1 PSLSDI
7 PLGVLYAILALLLL
21 LSAFFSGTETAMMS
35 LNRYRLRHRARS
47 GHRGAR
53 LAERLLKRPDRL
65 IGLILLGNNLVNFV
79 ASALTTLI
87 AYRLGGDAAVAVAVL
102 VFTLTVL
109 IFAEVMPKTL
119 AAMHPARLALPAAY
133 IYYPLLK
140 VLYPV
145 VWVVNAVAN
154 GLLRLVGVS
163 PADRSSMTLSGEEL
177 RTVVMESTA
186 FIPKRHRQMLLGI
199 LDLTKVTVEDAMV
212 PRSDIDGIDLDDDWD
227 EILDH
232 LIHTR
237 HTRLPV
243 YRESLDD
250 LVGVLHVRKLLRDLP
265 HERLDKE
272 RLVELLWD
280 PYFVPE
286 GTLLYSQLLA
296 FQQTRRRVA
305 FAVDEYGDIQGLVT
319 VDDILEEIVGEFTTD
334 PGTISNDVHREPDG
348 SYIVTG
354 SAHVRALNRML
365 NWGLP
370 TNGPKTLNG
379 LIVEALETIPASG
392 TKLTLH
398 GHPVKILQIADNAV
412 KTARMRD
419 FVPVAGDD
427 KDST

>member
-1 PSLSDI
+1 MSDI

-186 FIPKRHRQMLLGI
+186 FIPKRHRQMLMGI
-199 LDLTKVTVEDAMV
+199 LDLTRVTVEDAMV

-265 HERLDKE
+265 DERLDKE

-296 FQQTRRRVA
+296 FQQSRRRVA

-334 PGTISNDVHREPDG
+334 PGTISSDVHREPDG

-370 TNGPKTLNG
+370 TDGPKTLNG
-379 LIVEALETIPASG
+379 LIVEELETIPASG

-427 KDST
+427 KDPT

>member
-1 PSLSDI
+1 MSDI

-47 GHRGAR
+47 GHRGAQ

-186 FIPKRHRQMLLGI
+186 FIPKRHRQMLMGI
-199 LDLTKVTVEDAMV
+199 LDLTRVTVEDAMV

-319 VDDILEEIVGEFTTD
+319 VDDILEEIVGEFTSD
-334 PGTISNDVHREPDG
+334 PGTISSDVHREPDG

-370 TNGPKTLNG
+370 TDGPKTLNG
-379 LIVEALETIPASG
+379 LIVEELETIPASG

-427 KDST
+427 KDPT

>member
-1 PSLSDI
+1 MSDI
-7 PLGVLYAILALLLL
+7 PLGVLYGILALLLL

-35 LNRYRLRHRARS
+35 LNRYRLRHRARA
-47 GHRGAR
+47 GHRGAQ
-53 LAERLLKRPDRL
+53 LAERLLERPDRL

-87 AYRLGGDAAVAVAVL
+87 AYRLGGNAAVAVAVL

-119 AAMHPARLALPAAY
+119 AALQPARLALPAAY

-145 VWVVNAVAN
+145 VWVVNAIAN
-154 GLLRLVGVS
+154 GVLRLVGVS
-163 PADRSSMTLSGEEL
+163 PADKSSMTLSTEEL

-186 FIPKRHRQMLLGI
+186 FIPKRHRQMLMGI
-199 LDLTKVTVEDAMV
+199 LDLTKVTVEDVMV

-227 EILDH
+227 DILDQ

-265 HERLDKE
+265 QERLDEE

-286 GTLLYSQLLA
+286 STPLYRQLLA

-319 VDDILEEIVGEFTTD
+319 VEDILEEIVGEFTAD
-334 PGTISNDVHREPDG
+334 PGTISSDVHRDPDG

-354 SAHVRALNRML
+354 SAHVRALNRTL

-370 TNGPKTLNG
+370 TDGPKTLNG
-379 LIVEALETIPASG
+379 LIVEELETIPASG

-398 GHPVKILQIADNAV
+398 GHPVEILQIADNAV

-419 FVPVAGDD
+419 VVPVAGYDED
-427 KDST
+427 AT

>member
-1 PSLSDI
+1 MSDI

-186 FIPKRHRQMLLGI
+186 FIPKRHRQMLMGI

-319 VDDILEEIVGEFTTD
+319 VDDILEEIVGEFTSD
-334 PGTISNDVHREPDG
+334 PGTISSDVHREPDG

-370 TNGPKTLNG
+370 TDGPKTLNG
-379 LIVEALETIPASG
+379 LIVEELETIPASG

-427 KDST
+427 KDPT

>member
-1 PSLSDI
+1 MSDI

>member
-1 PSLSDI
+1 MSDI

-47 GHRGAR
+47 GHRGAQ

-186 FIPKRHRQMLLGI
+186 FIPKRHRQMLMGI

-296 FQQTRRRVA
+296 FQQSRRRVA

-334 PGTISNDVHREPDG
+334 PGTISSDVHREPDG

-370 TNGPKTLNG
+370 TDGPKTLNG
-379 LIVEALETIPASG
+379 LIVEELEIIPASG
-392 TKLTLH
+392 TKFTLH

-427 KDST
+427 KDPT

>member
-1 PSLSDI
+1 MSDI
-7 PLGVLYAILALLLL
+7 PLGVLYSIVAVLLL

-35 LNRYRLRHRARS
+35 LNRYRLRHRARA
-47 GHRGAR
+47 GHRGAQ
-53 LAERLLKRPDRL
+53 LAESLLQRPDRL

-119 AAMHPARLALPAAY
+119 AALRPARLALPAAY

-145 VWVVNAVAN
+145 VWVVNAFAN
-154 GLLRLVGVS
+154 GVLRLVGVS
-163 PADRSSMTLSGEEL
+163 PADKSSMTLSGEEL
-177 RTVVMESTA
+177 RTVVTESTA
-186 FIPKRHRQMLLGI
+186 FIPKRHRQMLMGI
-199 LDLTKVTVEDAMV
+199 LDLTKVTVEDVMV
-212 PRSDIDGIDLDDDWD
+212 PRSDVDGIDLDDDWD
-227 EILDH
+227 DILDH
-232 LIHTR
+232 LVHTR

-250 LVGVLHVRKLLRDLP
+250 LVGVLHVRKILRDLP

-286 GTLLYSQLLA
+286 GTLLYRQLLA
-296 FQQTRRRVA
+296 FQQARRRIA

-319 VDDILEEIVGEFTTD
+319 VEDILEEIVGEFTTD
-334 PGTISNDVHREPDG
+334 AGAISNDVHREPDG
-348 SYIVTG
+348 SYVVTG

-365 NWGLP
+365 NWDLP
-370 TNGPKTLNG
+370 TDGPKTLNG
-379 LIVEALETIPASG
+379 LIVELLETIPATG
-392 TKLTLH
+392 TKLNLH
-398 GHPVKILQIADNAV
+398 GHPVEILQIADNAV

-419 FVPVAGDD
+419 LAPATDD
-427 KDST
+427 TVKTTPE

>member
-1 PSLSDI
+1 MSDI

-47 GHRGAR
+47 GHRGAQ

-186 FIPKRHRQMLLGI
+186 FIPKRHRQMLMGI
-199 LDLTKVTVEDAMV
+199 LDLTRVTVEDAMV

-296 FQQTRRRVA
+296 FQQSRRRVA

-334 PGTISNDVHREPDG
+334 PGTISSDVHREPDG

-370 TNGPKTLNG
+370 TDGPKTLNG
-379 LIVEALETIPASG
+379 LIVEELEIIPASG

-427 KDST
+427 KDPT